1 MAETNKVVNII
12 APAGVIIN
20 WQGITG
26 YTKEIVIPTTMIKR
40 LLAQNCI
47 VEEVKDDG
55 TTVKL
60 TDDNY
65 ESDNGGKDPS
75 TINKGPVVDYVEIYK
90 TELKERH
97 ENRLKEIGEKYKELF
112 EKIEAAQ
119 KEKDAN
125 IAQTVID
132 VPTEPEIKSV
142 KETVVQP
149 NYETA
154 KTMNSDAS
162 TINSSYNKQNKKK
175 SNK

>member
-12 APAGVIIN
+12 APAGAVIN

-26 YTKEIVIPTTMIKR
+26 YTKEIVVPTTIIKR
-40 LLAQNCI
+40 LLAQKCI

-60 TDDNY
+60 TEDNY

-75 TINKGPVVDYVEIYK
+75 TVNKGPVVDYVELYK
-90 TELKERH
+90 KELKERH
-97 ENRLKEIGEKYKELF
+97 DNRLKEIGEKYKEIF
-112 EKIEAAQ
+112 EKIEEAQ
-119 KEKDAN
+119 EEKDAN

-132 VPTEPEIKSV
+132 VPTEPETKSV
-142 KETVVQP
+142 KEVVIQP

-154 KTMNSDAS
+154 KTASASITTNSYS
-162 TINSSYNKQNKKK
+162 KSNKKK
-175 SNK
+175 NNK